1 MEDILAIV
9 LIFGGGA
16 MFLLAISPIGRA
28 VADRIRGGASAA
40 APGDESVR
48 RLQETQQAMLDDLEA
63 VRQELT
69 EVQERLD
76 FTERLLAQ
84 QRDAPRLGAG
94 EAEAA
99 KPATSPR
106 APGSA

>member
-1 MEDILAIV
+1 MEDIVAIV

-28 VADRIRGGASAA
+28 VADRIRSGRPAA
-40 APGDESVR
+40 ASGDESVR
-48 RLQETQQAMLDDLEA
+48 RLQETQQSMLDDLDA

-84 QRDAPRLGAG
+84 QRETPRVGPGAQ
-94 EAEAA
+94 
-99 KPATSPR
+99 PAG
-106 APGSA
+106 PGDPAR